1 MRLMFIFPKAD
12 RAICPTKHVTRE
24 RAAVLRGRKEMAVL
38 LIQHGA
44 DLSLQDGHGNTD
56 VAIAVLWN
64 KPQLLEIKLLNMV
77 VL

>member
-1 MRLMFIFPKAD
+1 MDEGDTNMNITP
-12 RAICPTKHVTRE
+12 IMVT
-24 RAAVLRGRKEMAVL
+24 VLRGRKEMAVL